1 MGGALRRAAERLAA
15 SGADAPRL
23 AARVLMRHATGR
35 DAARQIADPDAPLGA
50 AERRRLERAL
60 RRREAREPLAYIVGR
75 REFWSLEF
83 AVGPGVLVP
92 RPDSETVVSAAL
104 ARMRAAPRRVL
115 DAGTGS
121 GCLLLALLSE
131 WPGAFGVGVDSS
143 LAAARAAAANARALG
158 LAERCAFAV
167 SDWTAAV
174 GGAFDV
180 IVCNPPYIPRGALA
194 GLAPE
199 VAREPRAALD
209 GGADGLACYR
219 ALLPGAARRLRPGGL
234 IVLEIGEGAE
244 RPVRALLRAAGFRAV
259 AVRRDLA
266 GRPRAL
272 SARLPGAPAP
282 WLACAR
288 RNGEEDA
295 GGGAG
300 GPGTRARNVGGS
312 RDQLSA

>member
-1 MGGALRRAAERLAA
+1 MDAGSTVGGALRRAAERLAA

-35 DAARQIADPDAPLGA
+35 DAARQIADPDALLGA

-60 RRREAREPLAYIVGR
+60 RRREAREPLAYIVGK

-104 ARMRAAPRRVL
+104 ARLRAAAPRRVL

-131 WPGAFGVGVDSS
+131 WPRAFGLGVDCST
-143 LAAARAAAANARALG
+143 AAARAAAANARALG
-158 LAERCAFAV
+158 LADRCAFAV

-174 GGAFDV
+174 GGMFDV
-180 IVCNPPYIPRGALA
+180 IVCNPPYIPRAALA
-194 GLAPE
+194 ELAELAPE

-209 GGADGLACYR
+209 GGADGFACYR
-219 ALLPGAARRLRPGGL
+219 ALLPGAARRLRPGGV
-234 IVLEIGEGAE
+234 IAVEIGEGGE
-244 RPVRALLRAAGFRAV
+244 RPVRALLRAAGFRGA
-259 AVRRDLA
+259 AMRRDLA

-272 SARLPGAPAP
+272 SACLPDAPPPGA
-282 WLACAR
+282 
-288 RNGEEDA
+288 A
-295 GGGAG
+295 G
-300 GPGTRARNVGGS
+300 
-312 RDQLSA
+312 QLSA